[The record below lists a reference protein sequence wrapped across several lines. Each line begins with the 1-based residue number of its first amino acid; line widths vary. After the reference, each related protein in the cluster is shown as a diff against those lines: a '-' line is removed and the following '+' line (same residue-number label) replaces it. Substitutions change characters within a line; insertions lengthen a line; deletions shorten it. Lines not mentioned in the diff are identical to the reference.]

1 MSDIYTVGK
10 SLDSSLKKN
19 TAFIKRLRTAV
30 TPATLPTFLQEIHTL
45 SLHKYLSEI
54 ISACYEGLCK
64 LKSPGEIDAGVEIVS
79 ALHQRFGPAEFTEF
93 LGWLVGKGMATP
105 EKALLKN
112 LAVDAREKE
121 EKDRLIRQRSLLR
134 VVTELWLVGVLRTL
148 DDVSRPDDTSRGK
161 ESLSGKASDGKAK
174 VNGLNKGDGAEPFPL
189 EVLKDLL
196 GHDREHSNL
205 PLLVTF
211 VKAFG
216 WDLFGVKQAGTEGRK
231 VVEEDG
237 ATKSTTEAAE
247 EDEDGSAGE
256 TIAATVMTDE
266 TPLASP
272 ELQERFRNIIKRYFE
287 DVKAHIVRDHK
298 TLASQARRNAEA
310 YVKSGEVF
318 EDRQS
323 NYEKQVKAQE
333 RLISNTQVLAEVIGA
348 EMPDLKDTEDA
359 SVAGGG
365 GIGLIKTGEYLRGQG
380 DGSGIWEDEDERRFY
395 ENLVDLKGKVP
406 GMLLEDSKKKKTDT
420 DDQVGKR
427 TDASESGTEAES
439 NATRSSEADD
449 QSTTIA
455 NKTVGAQVDALL
467 ARLPDLT
474 NKELIDQAAIDF
486 CFLNSKAS
494 RNRLV
499 KAVQE
504 VPKGRSDLLPAWSRL
519 IATLGRYM
527 PDVTKGLVDYLDNE
541 FRSLQR
547 RKEKDFLGQVRL
559 SNIRYLAELT
569 KFGVVPEHVIFHC
582 LKVSLDDFSRMNIE
596 IICNLLEN
604 CGRYLLRN
612 PDTSPRMTSFLETL
626 QRKKSAQHIGQ
637 QERMLI
643 ENAVYYVDP
652 PIRAAI
658 PQKERTPMD
667 QFIRRLIYL
676 DMNKRNYT
684 KVLKQIRRLHW
695 EESEVNYPNSE
706 HFVALLTLFRLS
718 QYLKRYFQ
726 NLARSSMAIFI
737 FWPFWSALCIDIT
750 RISSQQSL
758 TM

>member
-1 MSDIYTVGK
+1 LADIYTVGK

-19 TAFIKRLRTAV
+19 TAFIKRLRTAI
-30 TPATLPTFLQEIHTL
+30 TASTLNTFLQEIHTL

-105 EKALLKN
+105 EKASLKT

-121 EKDRLIRQRSLLR
+121 EKERLTRQRSLLR

-148 DDVSRPDDTSRGK
+148 DDVNRTDDVSRGK
-161 ESLSGKASDGKAK
+161 ESLSGKTIDSKAK
-174 VNGLNKGDGAEPFPL
+174 VNGMNKGGGAEPFPL

-196 GHDREHSNL
+196 SHDREHSNL

-216 WDLFGVKQAGTEGRK
+216 WDLFGVKHAGAEGRK

-237 ATKSTTEAAE
+237 ATRTTTEPA
-247 EDEDGSAGE
+247 EDEDDGSAVE
-256 TIAATVMTDE
+256 TIQATGAADD

-272 ELQERFRNIIKRYFE
+272 ELQERFRNILKRYFE
-287 DVKAHIVRDHK
+287 DVKAHIIRDHK

-333 RLISNTQVLAEVIGA
+333 RLISNAHVLAEAIGGD
-348 EMPDLKDTEDA
+348 MPDLKDTEDA
-359 SVAGGG
+359 SVAGNC

-380 DGSGIWEDEDERRFY
+380 EGAGIWEDEDERRFY

-406 GMLLEDSKKKKTDT
+406 GMLLEDVKKKKAEA

-427 TDASESGTEAES
+427 TDTTESGVEAES
-439 NATRSSEADD
+439 NNAKSSEADD

-467 ARLPDLT
+467 ARLSDLT
-474 NKELIDQAAIDF
+474 NKDLIDQAAIDF

-527 PDVTKGLVDYLDNE
+527 PDVTKGLVDHLDNE

-612 PDTSPRMTSFLETL
+612 PDTSPRMTSFLEIL

-652 PIRAAI
+652 PVRAAI

-695 EESEVNYPNSE
+695 EEIEVSC
-706 HFVALLTLFRLS
+706 HLL
-718 QYLKRYFQ
+718 
-726 NLARSSMAIFI
+726 
-737 FWPFWSALCIDIT
+737 
-750 RISSQQSL
+750 
-758 TM
+758 